1 MLIARDYSRKSVQNY
16 CFFCNH
22 ANILAKKVKFICIC
36 NKKAVI
42 LCPIWKRHASC
53 IDTITAKWCNG
64 STTDSGSVCLGSN
77 PSLATKFLFLMRRK
91 IAIIAGGDSS
101 EYEVSLRSAAGIY
114 SFLKPTPTPFLKGRE
129 LDYDLTIVC
138 LRGKE
143 WRALAET
150 DNELQKNNGAVPMDS
165 DKWVTIDK
173 NDFSYTYQDEKI
185 PFDFAYITIHGTP
198 GENGVLQG
206 YLDMLGVPYSCCGVL
221 AAAMTF
227 NKYTCNQYLKGFGV
241 NVAESVLLRKNQ
253 EPRTKSQDIVAQVG
267 LPCFIKTNV
276 GGSSFGVTKV
286 KTLEDV
292 IPAIEKAFGE
302 GDEVICEAEMKGIE
316 ITCGVYKTKNKAV
329 AFPITEVVTS
339 NEFFDYDAKYNGQV
353 DEITPAR
360 IPDEVRDKVQALTL
374 KIYDILGCK
383 GIIRVDY
390 ILTGDEAMRREAK
403 GEEARG
409 ERREAKGEEARGE
422 RREAKGDEGEW
433 KINLLEVNTTP
444 GMTATSFIPQQIR
457 AAGLEIGEVLGEI
470 IEDSLEVKN

>member
-1 MLIARDYSRKSVQNY
+1 
-16 CFFCNH
+16 
-22 ANILAKKVKFICIC
+22 
-36 NKKAVI
+36 
-42 LCPIWKRHASC
+42 
-53 IDTITAKWCNG
+53 
-64 STTDSGSVCLGSN
+64 
-77 PSLATKFLFLMRRK
+77 MRRK

-114 SFLKPTPTPFLKGRE
+114 SFLKGIASQESKH
-129 LDYDLTIVC
+129 DYDLTVVC

-150 DNELQKNNGAVPMDS
+150 DSELQKNNGAVPMDS

-173 NDFSYTYQDEKI
+173 NDFSYTYQGEKTQ
-185 PFDFAYITIHGTP
+185 FDFAYITIHGTP

-241 NVAESVLLRKNQ
+241 NVAESVLLRKA
-253 EPRTKSQDIVAQVG
+253 KSRLQTPDTIIAKVG

-292 IPAIEKAFGE
+292 VPAIEKAFGE

-409 ERREAKGEEARGE
+409 ERREAKGDEAMRLLGE
-422 RREAKGDEGEW
+422 EGEW